1 MALIICPDCSREVSD
16 RAPACPGCGAP
27 IATSRDVDSVGTPLT
42 TTQLTSK
49 RLKAHALFGI
59 LLALAGAVLA
69 WNFSEDWP
77 PWTAAIPG
85 FMVMIGFFWWLTARI
100 MTWWHHR

>member
-1 MALIICPDCSREVSD
+1 MALITCPDCSREVSD
-16 RAPACPGCGAP
+16 RAPTCPGCGAP

-49 RLKAHALFGI
+49 HLKAHALFGI
-59 LLALAGAVLA
+59 LLILVGLGFA
-69 WNFSEDWP
+69 WVAP
-77 PWTAAIPG
+77 PDTHPAWVIVTGLLIP
-85 FMVMIGFFWWLTARI
+85 IGFIWWLTARI